1 VAWTRHLLAIDR
13 RVIYALIFLAVLI
26 PSLVPMGLPLKI
38 TPEVKNVY
46 DRMQSLKPGSIVMFP
61 LEYDPSTAAELE
73 PMAIAMLRQA
83 FSRNLRVLG
92 LCLSSTGVTLVEEE
106 IARVAKE
113 YGKVYGTDYVY
124 LGYQPYPGI
133 VIMTMGENFR
143 TPFPLDYYGTPLDS
157 LPMMKGVRN
166 YSNVALVFTV
176 NATSGI
182 DSWIIYGQGRYKF
195 PLGLGSAAVM
205 ATNYYQYVQSGQ
217 LFGIISGL
225 RGAAEYEMLVGK
237 GTVARK
243 GMDVQSVAHA
253 VIIAFIVMGNIAFIV
268 ERRRARRGAS
278 GSLETK

>member
-1 VAWTRHLLAIDR
+1 MHWLKHWLSIDR
-13 RVIYALIFLAVLI
+13 RVLYVCVFLAVLI
-26 PSLVPMGLPLKI
+26 PSLIPIGMPIKI
-38 TPEVKNVY
+38 TAEVQAVY
-46 DRMQSLKPGSIVMFP
+46 DRIDRLKPGAIIMFP

-73 PMAIAMLRQA
+73 PMAFAMLRQA
-83 FSRNLRVLG
+83 FSKNLRILAC
-92 LCLSSTGVTLVEEE
+92 CLSPTGVSLVEDELV
-106 IARVAKE
+106 RVAREYNKE
-113 YGKVYGTDYVY
+113 YGKDFVY
-124 LGYQPYPGI
+124 LGYQPYPAI

-157 LPMMKGVRN
+157 IPMMHGVKN
-166 YSNVALVFTV
+166 YDDVALVFTV

-225 RGAAEYEMLVGK
+225 RGAAEYEMLIGR

-243 GMDVQSVAHA
+243 GMDMQSVAHA
-253 VIIAFIVMGNIAFIV
+253 LIIVFIVLGNVSFLV
-268 ERRRARRGAS
+268 ERRRARRDAAP
-278 GSLETK
+278 